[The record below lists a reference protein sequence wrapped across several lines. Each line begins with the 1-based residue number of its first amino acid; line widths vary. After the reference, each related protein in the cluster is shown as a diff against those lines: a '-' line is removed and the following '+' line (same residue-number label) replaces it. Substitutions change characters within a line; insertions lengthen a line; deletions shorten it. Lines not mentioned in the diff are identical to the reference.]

1 MTTELYLVSE
11 FINYPH
17 LKITADNR
25 VYNAKTNKE
34 KPITKNGG
42 SIGIW
47 VSSNKFIAW
56 GKRDEHIRSIKRIES
71 DCLAIKLANQISDIL
86 NKQ

>member
-1 MTTELYLVSE
+1 MTTELHLVSE

-17 LKITADNR
+17 LKITSDNR

-42 SIGIW
+42 SIGVW
-47 VSSNKFIAW
+47 VSSKKFIAW
-56 GKRDEHIRSIKRIES
+56 AKRGEHIRSIKKNES
-71 DCLAIKLANQISDIL
+71 DCLAIKLANQISDML
-86 NKQ
+86 S